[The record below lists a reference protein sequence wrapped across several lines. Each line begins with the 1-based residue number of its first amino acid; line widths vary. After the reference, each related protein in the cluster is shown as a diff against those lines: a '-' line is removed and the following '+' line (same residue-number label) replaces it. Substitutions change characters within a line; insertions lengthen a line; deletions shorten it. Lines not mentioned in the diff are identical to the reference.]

1 MTVVVPMVTPLV
13 LAGFVQVAV
22 VPLEVKT
29 YPLEP
34 MARRVALFVPLP
46 MIKSPVDVI
55 GDSALNAADAV
66 VCPVPPLATA
76 SVPAIVM
83 VPVVVIGPP
92 LVVRPVV
99 PPLTLTLV
107 TVPVPEGVA
116 HVPSPRQKVVA
127 DALTPEFKLV
137 TGKFPVTPVVSGRPV
152 AFVKT
157 TAEGVPSAGVV
168 SVGDAERTT
177 EPLPVDVVTPVPP
190 YATPT
195 TPEVMA
201 VPAIAIAVL
210 EAAVNCP

>member
-1 MTVVVPMVTPLV
+1 M
-13 LAGFVQVAV
+13 
-22 VPLEVKT
+22 
-29 YPLEP
+29 
-34 MARRVALFVPLP
+34 
-46 MIKSPVDVI
+46 
-55 GDSALNAADAV
+55 
-66 VCPVPPLATA
+66 ATA

-107 TVPVPEGVA
+107 TVPEPEGVA

-137 TGKFPVTPVVSGRPV
+137 TGKFPVTPVVSGSPV

-157 TAEGVPSAGVV
+157 AAEGVPSAGVV

-190 YATPT
+190 FAMASVPPSVIVPDPVIGPPLVVRPVVPPLTLTLVTVPDPPAGVLQT
-195 TPEVMA
+195 NA
-201 VPAIAIAVL
+201 VPL
-210 EAAVNCP
+210 QPK